1 MFVQST
7 SAVLPAFRAEPPFS
21 MVSARAEGWLE
32 AAGISEGLSFGAFHK
47 LKARQLLHYRP
58 SRLRALRDA
67 PTLGVGVSR

>member
-32 AAGISEGLSFGAFHK
+32 AAGISEGLSFGAHGPHAI
-47 LKARQLLHYRP
+47 L
-58 SRLRALRDA
+58 
-67 PTLGVGVSR
+67 